1 VRLPLASALLL
12 ACAARAAGPEDVAT
26 FSPTLPSGVG
36 DVSGWQL
43 VIGAFETRGARGEY
57 RFYVNPARAA
67 MYQLMRYRVQLL
79 DATTDGE
86 RRRGSA
92 ERVAFVRQPGTRQPM
107 LFWELEPPGVTPAWR
122 AIGASTDEY
131 RREIGVLMIV
141 LAVHRA
147 ARADHA
153 P

>member
-1 VRLPLASALLL
+1 
-12 ACAARAAGPEDVAT
+12 
-26 FSPTLPSGVG
+26 
-36 DVSGWQL
+36 
-43 VIGAFETRGARGEY
+43 
-57 RFYVNPARAA
+57 
-67 MYQLMRYRVQLL
+67 MYQLMRYRVQLPE
-79 DATTDGE
+79 ATTDGK
-86 RRRGSA
+86 RQRGAA
-92 ERVAFVRQPGTRQPM
+92 ERVAFVRQPGAREPM

-122 AIGASTDEY
+122 AIGAGTDEY